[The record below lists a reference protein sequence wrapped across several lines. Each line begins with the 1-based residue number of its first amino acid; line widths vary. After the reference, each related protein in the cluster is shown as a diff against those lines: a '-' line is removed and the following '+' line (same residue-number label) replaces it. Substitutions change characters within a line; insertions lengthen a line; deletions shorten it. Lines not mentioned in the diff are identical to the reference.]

1 MKFGFT
7 HLSIVLWLG
16 SGFLAKSHWAAASF
30 DNPIWLLSW
39 IMAAGGIGLAILI
52 GSPPSTRLKLRPTER
67 LAILSIVT
75 AILAAWLMG
84 LGDGSLIHQTM
95 MPISMLSSIWYG
107 LWWFPR
113 MVKQSGRLAEFPF
126 TVYLVMALSLVV
138 LSPAF
143 VDVRVALDS
152 TVRENWLYFGTTDAG
167 LIGATAFAVASG
179 SLLRKRFFGLRSLA
193 FLLAVLLVVTP
204 WVRAGLAAAVL
215 GSRGCGN
222 RANDAASCLLRSQEA
237 GNHGDTGN
245 DTSPGNHFGGLVPW
259 RTGHIR
265 HI

>member
-1 MKFGFT
+1 
-7 HLSIVLWLG
+7 
-16 SGFLAKSHWAAASF
+16 
-30 DNPIWLLSW
+30 
-39 IMAAGGIGLAILI
+39 MAAGGIGLAILI